1 MYSTYVLGGGGER
14 KYGWPAAEVKK
25 FAPRSD
31 STGGEG
37 GGVLTVNGEL
47 CPMGYHILSFTFHP
61 TPNSFLSVQVY
72 KICIHNFQEISKSIK
87 NVL

>member
-31 STGGEG
+31 STGGDG
-37 GGVLTVNGEL
+37 GGG
-47 CPMGYHILSFTFHP
+47 GGFKF
-61 TPNSFLSVQVY
+61 
-72 KICIHNFQEISKSIK
+72 
-87 NVL
+87 

>member
-1 MYSTYVLGGGGER
+1 MYSTYVLGGGG
-14 KYGWPAAEVKK
+14 AEIWL
-25 FAPRSD
+25 
-31 STGGEG
+31 TGSGSEEVCSEKW
-37 GGVLTVNGEL
+37 VLTVNGEL